1 MKFCFLIGWL
11 VAVCIIPHLTF
22 SANQSTQHQSH
33 MCCGVPGVPGVPGLN
48 GRDGARGKQGYVGAP
63 GKKGP
68 MGPPGKAGKKGPQGD
83 KGDQGKQGPVGTPGK
98 NGLKGSPGT
107 TGVKGSQG
115 DKGDRG
121 PSGIVPQR
129 NWKQCSWKPLND
141 DRKNGLIKD
150 CHFVKKADNTA
161 LKVEFDGDFRI
172 CCCVGCCK
180 RWFFTFNG
188 AECSKPNTIDAVDV
202 IARHVSNKD
211 INIHKHSQIGGYCEG
226 IGKGAVRVGLAVGG
240 CGHGYK
246 SDSNAYA
253 GYISTSRILIEEVP
267 PPQ

>member
-1 MKFCFLIGWL
+1 
-11 VAVCIIPHLTF
+11 
-22 SANQSTQHQSH
+22 